1 MVTPGQRGTSRTPA
15 GTGYPLQMHL
25 RPVVQIA
32 LLVEYAEGAVFLISH
47 HVFQFF
53 LLDIDLGPAGRNGT
67 AGVVQM
73 QVGQHYG

>member
-15 GTGYPLQMHL
+15 GTGTHCKCTCA
-25 RPVVQIA
+25 QIA

-53 LLDIDLGPAGRNGT
+53 LLDIDLGLREEMGT